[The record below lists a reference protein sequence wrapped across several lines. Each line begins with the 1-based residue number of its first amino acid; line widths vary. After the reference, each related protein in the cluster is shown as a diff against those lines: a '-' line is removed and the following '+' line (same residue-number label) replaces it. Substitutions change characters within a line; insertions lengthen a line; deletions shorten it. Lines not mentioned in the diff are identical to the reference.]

1 MTTTEVG
8 RGSLSAAEV
17 HALLRCRPGGPAELS
32 RRLLDLPWGAEDDT
46 SVGWAGLAARGLA
59 SPQGRPTGFAS
70 AIGLVLT
77 APGRWTALRV
87 DQTSG
92 RRALLVLEGALGT
105 LLVVPRPPGVLDLV
119 PLPGDPAG
127 PASVVPTARAVLA
140 DPATRLIE
148 VTLASSYVSS
158 THDDPAP
165 DNPAHDGDAAPLV
178 VRVVRE
184 DPGTFVL
191 RTSTMAAAPVA
202 ADLDG
207 VLDRLGELIPTEEE
221 WR

>member
-1 MTTTEVG
+1 PRCSRSARPAGWAPRPRPGGGPAASSTTPGVTPSRWCG
-8 RGSLSAAEV
+8 SPTTSSDPWATGSWAWSTPRPGPARHRGGG
-17 HALLRCRPGGPAELS
+17 HDHDRGGPRQPQRRRPGGPAELS

-46 SVGWAGLAARGLA
+46 SVGWAGLTARGLA

-127 PASVVPTARAVLA
+127 PASVVPT
-140 DPATRLIE
+140 
-148 VTLASSYVSS
+148 
-158 THDDPAP
+158 
-165 DNPAHDGDAAPLV
+165 
-178 VRVVRE
+178 
-184 DPGTFVL
+184 
-191 RTSTMAAAPVA
+191 
-202 ADLDG
+202 
-207 VLDRLGELIPTEEE
+207 
-221 WR
+221 